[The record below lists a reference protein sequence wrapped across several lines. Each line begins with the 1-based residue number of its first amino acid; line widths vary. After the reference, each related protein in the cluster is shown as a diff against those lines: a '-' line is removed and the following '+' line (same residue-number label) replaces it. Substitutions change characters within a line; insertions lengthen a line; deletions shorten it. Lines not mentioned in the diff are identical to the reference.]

1 MDTLTVSVVQT
12 HLHWE
17 DVDANLQHFT
27 QLLAAAEPAD
37 IYILPEMFT
46 TGFSMNPERLAG
58 ESFTKGL
65 AWLQQ
70 MAAKKNAA
78 ITGSLMAQ
86 ENGRY
91 YNRLVFAKP
100 DGTSEFYNKK
110 HLFSLGNEQLHY
122 TAGTKKLVT
131 DYKGWKICPM
141 VCYDLRFPVWARN
154 TEGYDLLLYVANWPA
169 KRSYQWRSLLIAR
182 AIENQCYVA
191 GCNRTGTDGNGLT
204 YNGTS
209 LLADFSGTVLEEH
222 INSPATFSTVFSKES
237 LESYRKS
244 FPFLED
250 KDEFQLL

>member
-1 MDTLTVSVVQT
+1 MDTLTVSVIQT
-12 HLHWE
+12 HLQWE
-17 DVDANLQHFT
+17 DVDANLEHFSY
-27 QLLAAAEPAD
+27 LLAAAEPAD

-46 TGFSMNPERLAG
+46 TGFSMNPERLAH
-58 ESFTKGL
+58 ESFAKGL
-65 AWLQQ
+65 AWMQQ
-70 MAAKKNAA
+70 IAAEKNTA
-78 ITGSLMAQ
+78 IAGSLMAE

-122 TAGTKKLVT
+122 TAGTKKLVVE
-131 DYKGWKICPM
+131 YKGWKICPM

-154 TEGYDLLLYVANWPA
+154 TEGYDLLLYVANWPE

-191 GCNRTGTDGNGLT
+191 GCNRTGTDGNGLA

-222 INSPATFSTVFSKES
+222 INKPVTFSSVFSKES

-244 FPFLED
+244 FPFLAD
-250 KDEFQLL
+250 RDAFQLL